1 MDAAPADFDRGRDLG
16 ILAQIEAE
24 VADVEAALERL
35 ESGTYGICEACAA
48 PIEDSH
54 LETLP
59 ASRFCL
65 AHQDLD
71 FNRSADPA

>member
-1 MDAAPADFDRGRDLG
+1 MDAADFDRSRDLG
-16 ILAQIEAE
+16 ILPQIEAE
-24 VADVEAALERL
+24 LAEVEAALERL
-35 ESGTYGICEACAA
+35 ESGTYGTCEACAG

-65 AHQDLD
+65 AHRDLD
-71 FNRSADPA
+71 FNRSVDPA